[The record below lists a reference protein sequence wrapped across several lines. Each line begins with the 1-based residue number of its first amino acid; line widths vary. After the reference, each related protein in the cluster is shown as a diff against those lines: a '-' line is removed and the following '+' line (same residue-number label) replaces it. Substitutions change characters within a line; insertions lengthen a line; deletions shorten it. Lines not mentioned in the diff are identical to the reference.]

1 MQYGM
6 QELWLCVLEKSLM
19 HLSNRKDEI
28 IMNCKK
34 YRICLMLLVLALLA
48 GTAFYYMTNEKDT
61 GEPKDGMLVQEVISE
76 ESRNYA

>member
-1 MQYGM
+1 M
-6 QELWLCVLEKSLM
+6 QELWLCVLEKLRM

-48 GTAFYYMTNEKDT
+48 GTAFYYMTNEKDA

-76 ESRNYA
+76 ESRTYA

>member
-1 MQYGM
+1 MQ
-6 QELWLCVLEKSLM
+6 
-19 HLSNRKDEI
+19 LSHRKDEI

-48 GTAFYYMTNEKDT
+48 GTAFYYMTNEKEA

-76 ESRNYA
+76 EGRNYA

>member
-1 MQYGM
+1 
-6 QELWLCVLEKSLM
+6 M
-19 HLSNRKDEI
+19 HLSNRKDEM

-76 ESRNYA
+76 ESRTYAWVQEIRFI

>member
-1 MQYGM
+1 MRTEKIADAFIKQKGRNYY
-6 QELWLCVLEKSLM
+6 EL
-19 HLSNRKDEI
+19 
-28 IMNCKK
+28 

-48 GTAFYYMTNEKDT
+48 GTAFYYMTNEKET

>member
-1 MQYGM
+1 
-6 QELWLCVLEKSLM
+6 
-19 HLSNRKDEI
+19 
-28 IMNCKK
+28 MNCKK

-48 GTAFYYMTNEKDT
+48 GTAFYYMTNGKEA

>member
-1 MQYGM
+1 
-6 QELWLCVLEKSLM
+6 
-19 HLSNRKDEI
+19 
-28 IMNCKK
+28 MNCKK

-48 GTAFYYMTNEKDT
+48 GTVFYYMTEA

>member
-1 MQYGM
+1 
-6 QELWLCVLEKSLM
+6 
-19 HLSNRKDEI
+19 
-28 IMNCKK
+28 MNCKK

-48 GTAFYYMTNEKDT
+48 GTAFYSMTNDHEA

>member
-1 MQYGM
+1 
-6 QELWLCVLEKSLM
+6 M
-19 HLSNRKDEI
+19 HISHRKDEM

-48 GTAFYYMTNEKDT
+48 GTAFYYMINEKNT
-61 GEPKDGMLVQEVISE
+61 REPKDGMLVQEVISE

>member
-1 MQYGM
+1 
-6 QELWLCVLEKSLM
+6 
-19 HLSNRKDEI
+19 
-28 IMNCKK
+28 MNCKK

-61 GEPKDGMLVQEVISE
+61 GEPKDGMLVQKVISE

>member
-1 MQYGM
+1 M
-6 QELWLCVLEKSLM
+6 CVLKKIADA
-19 HLSNRKDEI
+19 NRKDEI

-76 ESRNYA
+76 ESRTYA

>member
-1 MQYGM
+1 M
-6 QELWLCVLEKSLM
+6 CVLKKIADAFIK
-19 HLSNRKDEI
+19 RKDEI

-76 ESRNYA
+76 ESRTYA

>member
-1 MQYGM
+1 MRIG
-6 QELWLCVLEKSLM
+6 KIADAST
-19 HLSNRKDEI
+19 NRKDEM

>member
-1 MQYGM
+1 
-6 QELWLCVLEKSLM
+6 M
-19 HLSNRKDEI
+19 HLSNRKDEM

-61 GEPKDGMLVQEVISE
+61 GEPKDGMLVQQVISE

>member
-1 MQYGM
+1 
-6 QELWLCVLEKSLM
+6 M
-19 HLSNRKDEI
+19 HLSNRKDEM

-48 GTAFYYMTNEKDT
+48 GTAFYYMINEKNIR
-61 GEPKDGMLVQEVISE
+61 EPKDGMLVQEVISE

>member
-1 MQYGM
+1 MQ
-6 QELWLCVLEKSLM
+6 
-19 HLSNRKDEI
+19 LSHRKDEM

-48 GTAFYYMTNEKDT
+48 GTAFYYMINEKDT
-61 GEPKDGMLVQEVISE
+61 REPKDGMLVQEVISE